1 MNSDVNG
8 QMSLLNLLGI
18 EEDEPEKEEVTKK
31 EETKKKEEIKS
42 ANSEKSN
49 RKKFEVKKYKCPI
62 TVHGGWSYVKI

>member
-49 RKKFEVKKYKCPI
+49 RKK
-62 TVHGGWSYVKI
+62 

>member
-31 EETKKKEEIKS
+31 DETK
-42 ANSEKSN
+42 
-49 RKKFEVKKYKCPI
+49 
-62 TVHGGWSYVKI
+62 